1 MSEDTNTEIGSSDG
15 VLPSVEKQQAREAA
29 SDAKLDRVVREAALE
44 IYTRPDHDELA
55 VSNAEAAVSKVRGNG
70 NAWSRWGCSNVAR
83 GAKTRGW
90 SKEGQQEQTQ
100 AR

>member
-1 MSEDTNTEIGSSDG
+1 VSEDTNTEIGSSDG

-55 VSNAEAAVSKVRGNG
+55 VSNAEAAVD
-70 NAWSRWGCSNVAR
+70 AAECSLEGARKRQRMVAL
-83 GAKTRGW
+83 GM
-90 SKEGQQEQTQ
+90 
-100 AR
+100 